1 MKSNNTSYT
10 FLMLSQKEIL
20 IIFQTWERPDVY
32 LKDLVSDLRKSVSDA
47 ELYFDFLIN
56 NGLNDRFYFANF
68 ENGALNV
75 KTFRKINIS
84 NEYLKIADN
93 YFARHWEIVEN
104 KSVLTNFQKVFFK
117 KKLALNTSSEPNNK
131 SFKKM

>member
-10 FLMLSQKEIL
+10 FLKLSQKEIL

-32 LKDLVSDLRKSVSDA
+32 LKDLVSDLKMNISDA
-47 ELYFDFLIN
+47 DLYFDFLIN

-68 ENGALNV
+68 ENGVLNV
-75 KTFRKINIS
+75 KTFRKIQIS

-104 KSVLTNFQKVFFK
+104 KSVLTNFQKAFFK
-117 KKLALNTSSEPNNK
+117 KKIAINNSFETNNK
-131 SFKKM
+131 SLKMV

>member
-1 MKSNNTSYT
+1 MKSNKTSYT

-32 LKDLVSDLRKSVSDA
+32 LKDLVSDLKKSILDA
-47 ELYFDFLIN
+47 DLYFDFLIN

-68 ENGALNV
+68 ENGELNV
-75 KTFRKINIS
+75 KTFRKIQIS

-93 YFARHWEIVEN
+93 YFAKHWEIVEKN
-104 KSVLTNFQKVFFK
+104 SVLTNFQKTFFK
-117 KKLALNTSSEPNNK
+117 KKLAINNSSETKNK
-131 SFKKM
+131 NPKKT